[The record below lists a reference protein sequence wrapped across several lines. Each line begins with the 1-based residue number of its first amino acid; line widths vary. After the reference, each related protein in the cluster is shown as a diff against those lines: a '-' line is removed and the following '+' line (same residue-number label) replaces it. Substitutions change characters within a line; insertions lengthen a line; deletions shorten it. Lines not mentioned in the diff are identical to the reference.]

1 MRNRTELLIYIYR
14 EREEEREIARNSLLP
29 FGRVDEDLRGKN
41 GGGGGANKEEETRTN
56 GLLDTRKVG

>member
-14 EREEEREIARNSLLP
+14 ERERGRERNSLLP
-29 FGRVDEDLRGKN
+29 SGRVDEDLRGKN